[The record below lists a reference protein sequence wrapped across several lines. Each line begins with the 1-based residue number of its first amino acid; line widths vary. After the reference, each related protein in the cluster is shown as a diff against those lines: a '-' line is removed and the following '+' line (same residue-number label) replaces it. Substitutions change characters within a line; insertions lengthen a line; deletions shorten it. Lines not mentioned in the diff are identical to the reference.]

1 MSQYPIPN
9 TQYRMT
15 DDLNTLVDELNAPLN
30 PNFKCGYVAVV
41 GKPNV
46 GKSAI
51 VNALVGHRVAITSPK
66 AQTTRRRVLGIFS
79 DADKQVLFMDTPGI
93 HQPKRELGKF
103 MMRQVEMALS
113 DADVILFVA
122 DVTRP
127 PGDEDRRVIEE
138 IHQSDRSASGQTA
151 QPGSKPILYV
161 LNKIDAVNP
170 AELLE
175 NVRQYE
181 ELTGKPLAALSGP
194 PDANT
199 LLTTSATRGDNLQ
212 TLMALIVDK
221 LPHGPAFYPP
231 EQYTDQNDRIMAAEL
246 VREQALRFLSQE
258 VPHSVAVSVDEFKER
273 RRGPFYIGATI
284 FVERDS
290 QKGILIGKGGEM
302 LRKIGMEAR
311 KEIERDLDHPVF
323 LELWVKV
330 RDDWRSNPGAIESL
344 MGG

>member
-1 MSQYPIPN
+1 
-9 TQYRMT
+9 MT
-15 DDLNTLVDELNAPLN
+15 DDLSKLVDELNAPLN
-30 PNFKCGYVAVV
+30 PNFRCGYVAVV

-66 AQTTRRRVLGIFS
+66 AQTTRRRVLGIFT

-103 MMRQVEMALS
+103 MMRQADMALD

-127 PGDEDRRVIEE
+127 PDDEDRHVVERIQPESN
-138 IHQSDRSASGQTA
+138 QSDRSVSGQT
-151 QPGSKPILYV
+151 GKKPILRV

-170 AELLE
+170 TELLE
-175 NVRQYE
+175 NIRQYE
-181 ELTGKPLAALSGP
+181 ALLGKPLAPLNGASA
-194 PDANT
+194 DT
-199 LLTTSATRGDNLQ
+199 LLTTSATRGDNLPA
-212 TLMALIVDK
+212 LMTLIVEK
-221 LPHGPAFYPP
+221 LPVGPPFYPA

-246 VREQALRFLSQE
+246 VREQALRFLQQE

-273 RRGPFYIGATI
+273 KRGPFYIGATI

-302 LRKIGMEAR
+302 LRKIGMQAR

-330 RDDWRSNPGAIESL
+330 RDDWRSNPSAIESL
-344 MGG
+344 MGN